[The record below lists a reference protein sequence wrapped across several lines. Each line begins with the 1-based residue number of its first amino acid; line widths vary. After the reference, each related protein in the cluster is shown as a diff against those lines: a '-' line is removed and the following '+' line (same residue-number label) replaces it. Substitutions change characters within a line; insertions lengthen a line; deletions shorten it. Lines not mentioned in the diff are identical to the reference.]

1 MCEYCENPKGNRLKL
16 DTLSADGFSFQKIYI
31 EQRTITTHDSSF
43 PEERFCLVAEHCF
56 MQNSCTTVTPIDYC
70 PFCSRKLE
78 VEKII
83 EKNESHEI
91 SEEEVKKECE
101 SISIELKNLSKL

>member
-16 DTLSADGFSFQKIYI
+16 DTLSADGFSFQKIYL

-83 EKNESHEI
+83 EENESHEI

-101 SISIELKNLSKL
+101 SISIELRNLSQL